1 MKVLTVAEA
10 QADFYKLLDEVALSN
25 KPIKITS
32 SIGDVVLISAK
43 VWKEINKAVYS
54 SLASD
59 WHYSKDNS
67 WIKTESNKCLD
78 IELFFL
84 YKYTSTLKRIY
95 MPIL

>member
-43 VWKEINKAVYS
+43 VWKETNKAVYS

-59 WHYSKDNS
+59 
-67 WIKTESNKCLD
+67 
-78 IELFFL
+78 
-84 YKYTSTLKRIY
+84 
-95 MPIL
+95 

>member
-1 MKVLTVAEA
+1 MKVLTVTEA

-43 VWKEINKAVYS
+43 VWKETNKAVYS

-59 WHYSKDNS
+59 
-67 WIKTESNKCLD
+67 
-78 IELFFL
+78 
-84 YKYTSTLKRIY
+84 
-95 MPIL
+95 